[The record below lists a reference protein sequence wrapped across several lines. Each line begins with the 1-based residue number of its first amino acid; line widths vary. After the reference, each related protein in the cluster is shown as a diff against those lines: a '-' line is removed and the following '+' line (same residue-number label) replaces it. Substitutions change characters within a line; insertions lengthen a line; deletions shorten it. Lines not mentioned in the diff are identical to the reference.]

1 MEKPHEILYHNWKR
15 KMILGIDPG
24 NLRNYKSSNNGICLF
39 DEEKDFIEKACTCVG
54 FSDLEKYVLNTLDNY
69 PFNIIAVEITTSFS
83 GSAKIAAGVHE
94 TIGALKYM
102 VRPYGTAVKEVSA
115 IKVANFISP
124 HSTKSERMK
133 WVFENYRIPCDEHT
147 ADATIIAIMAS
158 KNKIARTFRW
168 LK

>member
-1 MEKPHEILYHNWKR
+1 
-15 KMILGIDPG
+15 MILGIDPG

-39 DEEKDFIEKACTCVG
+39 DEEKDFVEKACTCVG

-102 VRPYGTAVKEVSA
+102 VRPYGTAVKEVSQSSR
-115 IKVANFISP
+115 KLHFP

-133 WVFENYRIPCDEHT
+133 WVFENYRISAMNIPQ
-147 ADATIIAIMAS
+147 M
-158 KNKIARTFRW
+158 
-168 LK
+168 LQLL